1 MKINHILDH
10 KENLNKFQGI
20 SLINITSQFIW
31 VKNSKKYVKKESG
44 TFKTLLNL
52 RAGKNPVMSD
62 SLWSH
67 GLYSPWNSPSQNT
80 GVSSLSLLQ
89 GIFPTQGLIPGLL
102 HCRRIL
108 YQLSRQGSPEI
119 LEWVPYPFSKLYEQI

>member
-1 MKINHILDH
+1 MKINHILDR

-52 RAGKNPVMSD
+52 QAGKNPVMSD
-62 SLWSH
+62 SL
-67 GLYSPWNSPSQNT
+67 
-80 GVSSLSLLQ
+80 
-89 GIFPTQGLIPGLL
+89 
-102 HCRRIL
+102 
-108 YQLSRQGSPEI
+108 
-119 LEWVPYPFSKLYEQI
+119 

>member
-1 MKINHILDH
+1 MKINHILDR

-62 SLWSH
+62 SL
-67 GLYSPWNSPSQNT
+67 
-80 GVSSLSLLQ
+80 
-89 GIFPTQGLIPGLL
+89 
-102 HCRRIL
+102 
-108 YQLSRQGSPEI
+108 
-119 LEWVPYPFSKLYEQI
+119 

>member
-44 TFKTLLNL
+44 TFKN
-52 RAGKNPVMSD
+52 
-62 SLWSH
+62 
-67 GLYSPWNSPSQNT
+67 
-80 GVSSLSLLQ
+80 
-89 GIFPTQGLIPGLL
+89 F
-102 HCRRIL
+102 
-108 YQLSRQGSPEI
+108 
-119 LEWVPYPFSKLYEQI
+119 